1 MIKRATILKYL
12 KHHGKYERRHFTM
25 KKVELEN
32 ECKTL
37 GIDLTQNI
45 DQHVGEAVKQK
56 VKPVAKPKKVV
67 IQEPDD
73 SSSDESSDEDDQEQV
88 PQTPAPSPA
97 PSPKVPKK
105 LSRKQN
111 QKVEKVKEKSDPDN
125 KVKVT
130 EILKDLNRVIKEL
143 FGEFDQKDLDQ
154 DDVIYLRNEF
164 NSTINEAQDMLDPLI
179 VDFSDSQI
187 SRIEGKID
195 LQYKKLDR
203 FLS

>member
-1 MIKRATILKYL
+1 MIKRATILKHL
-12 KHHGKYERRHFTM
+12 KYHGKYERSHFT
-25 KKVELEN
+25 KKKAELE
-32 ECKTL
+32 EICKNL

-45 DQHVGEAVKQK
+45 DTPKEHVKPAVKK
-56 VKPVAKPKKVV
+56 VVV

-73 SSSDESSDEDDQEQV
+73 SSDDDTSDEEEPV
-88 PQTPAPSPA
+88 PQTPTPSPI
-97 PSPKVPKK
+97 PKIAKK
-105 LSRKQN
+105 LKRKN

-125 KVKVT
+125 KVKVN
-130 EILKDLNRVIKEL
+130 EILKDLNRVIKDL

-154 DDVIYLRNEF
+154 DDVNYIQSEF
-164 NSTINEAQDMLDPLI
+164 NITLNDAQDMLDPLI

-187 SRIEGKID
+187 SKIEAKID